1 MNACNNENINLSNVS
16 SSSQFTTFSSKDL
29 SFTESTMSDFSEKS
43 ATSRF
48 SRFSNPTISY
58 DYKCGN
64 YIGIWEQL
72 YPSLMTSFIEVA
84 RGMRKAPW
92 FASEQYADLLTNNYK
107 NFFSKFTNK
116 INLKLQDSEN

>member
-1 MNACNNENINLSNVS
+1 MASNVNS
-16 SSSQFTTFSSKDL
+16 NQPVTFSSKDV
-29 SFTESTMSDFSEKS
+29 SFSESLISDFSEKS
-43 ATSRF
+43 TTSRF

-84 RGMRKAPW
+84 RGMRKAP
-92 FASEQYADLLTNNYK
+92 
-107 NFFSKFTNK
+107 
-116 INLKLQDSEN
+116 